1 MTRLWWRRLVSG
13 VGVLAVS
20 AGCSRGGPAGLG
32 VRACPYVRPRLLRV
46 DRDLLEPSSAD
57 LGAVAQDFAL
67 YVSQLPAGGKAK
79 ADRELVRFATALG
92 AVTRAGATSAD
103 TAALAQ
109 AEAALKR
116 RCRVVS

>member
-1 MTRLWWRRLVSG
+1 MTRPSWRRLVSG
-13 VGVLAVS
+13 LGALALC
-20 AGCSRGGPAGLG
+20 AGCSRAGPAGLG

-67 YVSQLPAGGKAK
+67 YVGQLPAGGKAK
-79 ADRELVRFATALG
+79 ADQPLVRFEAAL
-92 AVTRAGATSAD
+92 AAFTRAGSTTADGAT
-103 TAALAQ
+103 LAS
-109 AEAALKR
+109 AEAALKK